1 MSPEGNANSTVV
13 SDDEEE
19 DAGVLVTAKVHGG
32 RHHPQQ
38 TSQGQDLR
46 NQTRQR
52 QPHSSNEISAYA
64 RFSPYHSSRS
74 KLTFGF

>member
-1 MSPEGNANSTVV
+1 MLPEGNANSTVV

-46 NQTRQR
+46 NQTRPR
-52 QPHSSNEISAYA
+52 HPHSSNEISLNYIQ
-64 RFSPYHSSRS
+64 FTTNIIS
-74 KLTFGF
+74 FQFI